1 MMKQRE
7 QLSKTLKPQWVWAI
21 AFGSAIGWGSF
32 VQPAIWMGQGGP
44 LGVIIGFLIGA
55 LIMLVIGVSYGFLI
69 EELPVSGGDVAF
81 VYATFGRTHAFICG
95 WALTLAYVC
104 IVALNASAL
113 ALLAKFLV
121 PGLVEWG
128 YLYSIAGWD
137 VYFGQ
142 ILVASI
148 ALIVFAYMNIRG
160 TTLTGKTQY
169 IFCIL
174 LLVGVVLLFVGM
186 ILNSETSFS
195 NLQPGFKP
203 GISPW
208 SSIIAIVAIAPWA
221 YVGFASIPQ
230 VAEEF
235 DFSPKKAFSL
245 IVFALIFAA
254 LEYSVM
260 IMVTA
265 LAMPWQE
272 LVAQNDL
279 WATGTVVA
287 GKLGNVGLF
296 VLAVS
301 LCMGVFTGLNG
312 FYLSASRVLV
322 AMGRAQFLPK
332 AFANLHSKNN
342 TPYIGIITV
351 CLLCLIAPWFGR
363 SALTWVVNMSSTGIA
378 VVFFYCCFVAYK
390 GFKWSAQSKGNG
402 KTIAPVKKF
411 LSLLGSI
418 FGLGILALLLTPGS
432 PGFLSTPSLVALV
445 VWIVIGIV
453 FYYIRKPVFQKIPKE
468 EMDYMILGKVYET
481 KDDQEKVL

>member
-1 MMKQRE
+1 MEERE
-7 QLSKTLKPQWVWAI
+7 QLKRTLKPQWVWAI

-32 VQPAIWMGQGGP
+32 VQPTIWMGQGGP

-81 VYATFGRTHAFICG
+81 VYAKFGKTHAFICG
-95 WALTLAYVC
+95 WALALAYVC

-113 ALLAKFLV
+113 ALLAKFLM
-121 PGLVEWG
+121 PSLVEWG

-160 TTLTGKTQY
+160 TTLTGKTQF

-174 LLVGVVLLFVGM
+174 LLVGVALLFLGM
-186 ILNSETSFS
+186 IFNSDTSFS

-203 GISPW
+203 GMSPW

-235 DFSPKKAFSL
+235 DFPPKKAFSL
-245 IVFALIFAA
+245 ILFALIFAA

-265 LAMPWQE
+265 LPMPWQE
-272 LVAQNDL
+272 LVAQNDI
-279 WATGTVVA
+279 WGTGTVVA
-287 GKLGNVGLF
+287 GTLGNVGLF
-296 VLAVS
+296 ILAVS

-322 AMGRAQFLPK
+322 AMGRAQFLPRI
-332 AFANLHSKNN
+332 FAKLHSKNN
-342 TPYIGIITV
+342 TPYFGIITV
-351 CLLCLIAPWFGR
+351 CALCLIAPWFGR
-363 SALTWVVNMSSTGIA
+363 SVLSWVVSMSSTGIA
-378 VVFFYCCFVAYK
+378 VVFFYCCLVAYK
-390 GFKWSAQSKGNG
+390 SFGWSSQSKGNK
-402 KTIAPVKKF
+402 KTAPVKKF
-411 LSLLGSI
+411 LSLLGSF
-418 FGLGILALLLTPGS
+418 FGLGILALLLIPGS
-432 PGFLSTPSLVALV
+432 PGFLSVPSLVALV
-445 VWIVIGIV
+445 IWVLIGIV
-453 FYYIRKPVFQKIPKE
+453 FYYFRKPVFQKIPKK
-468 EMDYMILGKVYET
+468 EMDYMILGKANDFKDEQET
-481 KDDQEKVL
+481 AL